1 MAWLEDDL
9 AAMQDTQ
16 DASMLDTCDILTYT
30 STEGSVNDYG
40 KPSPVTWESSGVST
54 ECGFGYIRA
63 VSSIEALDQ
72 VATMRTVLRLP
83 LDSVVTTKDRIELTH
98 RFGAEIASEYYKIL
112 GKIRRG
118 PTCLTCDLAL
128 VTDGSD
134 AG

>member
-9 AAMQDTQ
+9 AAMQTTQ
-16 DASMLDTCDILTYT
+16 DLSMLDTCDILTYT
-30 STEGSVNDYG
+30 SRPINAYG
-40 KPSPVTWESSGVST
+40 KPSPPTWVSSGVPT
-54 ECGFGYIRA
+54 ECGFGYIRS
-63 VSSIEALDQ
+63 VSSIEAPDQ

-112 GKIRRG
+112 GEIRRG

>member
-1 MAWLEDDL
+1 MLTATDL
-9 AAMQDTQ
+9 AQMQGVQVD
-16 DASMLDTCDILTYT
+16 SMMDTCDILTYT
-30 STEGSVNDYG
+30 AGAINAYG
-40 KPSPVTWESSGVST
+40 KPAPATWVSSGIPT
-54 ECGFGYIRA
+54 ECGFGYIRST
-63 VSSIEALDQ
+63 SSIEASDQ

-98 RFGAEIASEYYKIL
+98 RFGAEITSEYYKIL